1 MKNNLKQSKV
11 SISSDK
17 GVFSELYQDI
27 YFDKTNCIQE
37 SKHVYLDTNNLEN
50 KFKNTSN
57 YIIAELGFGT
67 GLNFILSWDLWNK
80 NHTQNSSLLYI
91 SYESAPISIEQIKN
105 IHKLFKGLSH
115 LSKILV
121 NKLPQI
127 WQGTHQIFF
136 EFGNVTLILIYND
149 FLSLKN
155 FSFKADT
162 WYLDGFSPTKNSS
175 AWSNEL
181 YKEIYKHTK
190 DGGSL
195 STYTVAGHVRRGLSE
210 EGFNISKVKGIGNKK
225 EILYGYKNKVSCN
238 ITKKPTLRHNDIGPV
253 AVIGAGISGASIIYF
268 LKKRNIDCFL
278 IDKASTLGN
287 GASGN
292 KIALQIPKLTL
303 DNSPYGILSLEAFSF
318 SRKLAIELNAAPK
331 SNGVVMFPSREREI
345 LKFDQLLMNNW
356 PLHLIDNKI
365 YNYDFLEGINYLY
378 LKSAGIVDNKK
389 FIKNLIKDVKFYNKF
404 NVKDVLNTNSD
415 FKEIIDDKGNK
426 LSAKTI
432 IWANGYEMA
441 NLHSMIPI
449 LPVSGQVSYLSETVE
464 TSKLKLNFSYGHFLS
479 QSFQGFHQIGASFN
493 RLVNTNYSE
502 IDQIQNIES
511 IPNFLKNT
519 FNTDRQIETKY
530 RTSVR
535 GSTKD
540 RFPLCGSLNDLKG
553 QASNNIYFLGGMGA
567 WGFVYAPYYANF
579 LIKSILNE
587 PVIIEENLKKILS
600 IKRFL

>member
-1 MKNNLKQSKV
+1 
-11 SISSDK
+11 
-17 GVFSELYQDI
+17 
-27 YFDKTNCIQE
+27 
-37 SKHVYLDTNNLEN
+37 
-50 KFKNTSN
+50 
-57 YIIAELGFGT
+57 
-67 GLNFILSWDLWNK
+67 
-80 NHTQNSSLLYI
+80 YI

-105 IHKLFKGLSH
+105 IHKLFIGLSH
-115 LSKILV
+115 LSKILIQ
-121 NKLPQI
+121 KLPQI

-181 YKEIYKHTK
+181 YNEIYKHTK

-195 STYTVAGHVRRGLSE
+195 STYTVAGHVRRGLSDA
-210 EGFNISKVKGIGNKK
+210 GFNISKIKGIGNKR
-225 EILYGYKNKVSCN
+225 EILYGYKNKVNCKT
-238 ITKKPTLRHNDIGPV
+238 TKKPVLRYNDIGPV
-253 AVIGAGISGASIIYF
+253 AVIGAGISGASLIYF

-356 PLHLIDNKI
+356 PLHLIHNKI
-365 YNYDFLEGINYLY
+365 YNYDFLEGIKYLY

-389 FIKNLIKDVKFYNKF
+389 FIKNLIKDVKFYSKF
-404 NVKDVLNTNSD
+404 NVKNVLNTNNG

-441 NLHSMIPI
+441 NLDSMIPI
-449 LPVSGQVSYLSETVE
+449 LPVSGQVSYLSETAD

-493 RLVNTNYSE
+493 RIVNTNYSE

-511 IPNFLKNT
+511 IPNFLKKT
-519 FNTDRQIETKY
+519 FNTDIQIEKKY

-540 RFPLCGSLNDLKG
+540 RFPLCGSLSDLKG
-553 QASNNIYFLGGMGA
+553 QESNNIYFLGGMGA
-567 WGFVYAPYYANF
+567 WGFVYAPYYADF

-587 PVIIEENLKKILS
+587 PVIIEENLKKIIS